1 MPVLSR
7 LDLHDYQNKSV
18 DFIINQTRAGLF
30 LGLGLGKTIISLTTI
45 ADLINACLA
54 KRVLIIAPLRV
65 ANSVWAQEAKQWE
78 HTKHLNF
85 SICTGNERQRLA
97 GLMKDSDVFVINRE
111 NVQWLVKHYKDKW
124 PFDCVVV
131 DESSSFKSAS
141 SGRFKALKKVMH
153 HTRYLWL
160 LTGTP
165 SPNGLIDL
173 WSQMYLIDYGESLG
187 RTITNYRSRFFDTDY
202 FGRKYNLRDGSEAKI
217 HALIDDKIMSLAAED
232 YLDMPDRIDIIVRVD
247 LPTAVLKKY
256 REFERNLIVELV
268 TGEDIEAET
277 AAVLANK
284 LLQWSNGAMY
294 TDKLGNWAETHREK
308 LDALEDII
316 DDNPGENILVAYNY
330 KSDLERIKIKFPKAR
345 VLDKNP
351 QTIQDWNAGK
361 IPLLLA
367 HPQSAGHGL
376 NLQHGGATIVW
387 FGLNWSLE
395 LDQQFNG
402 RLHRQGQERPVRVI
416 RIVAAGCLDERVL
429 QVLAIKDAVQSNL
442 LAALKPTGVL

>member
-1 MPVLSR
+1 LS
-7 LDLHDYQNKSV
+7 
-18 DFIINQTRAGLF
+18 
-30 LGLGLGKTIISLTTI
+30 
-45 ADLINACLA
+45 
-54 KRVLIIAPLRV
+54 
-65 ANSVWAQEAKQWE
+65 
-78 HTKHLNF
+78 
-85 SICTGNERQRLA
+85 
-97 GLMKDSDVFVINRE
+97 
-111 NVQWLVKHYKDKW
+111 
-124 PFDCVVV
+124 
-131 DESSSFKSAS
+131 
-141 SGRFKALKKVMH
+141 
-153 HTRYLWL
+153 
-160 LTGTP
+160 
-165 SPNGLIDL
+165 
-173 WSQMYLIDYGESLG
+173 
-187 RTITNYRSRFFDTDY
+187 
-202 FGRKYNLRDGSEAKI
+202 
-217 HALIDDKIMSLAAED
+217 
-232 YLDMPDRIDIIVRVD
+232 
-247 LPTAVLKKY
+247 
-256 REFERNLIVELV
+256 
-268 TGEDIEAET
+268 
-277 AAVLANK
+277 
-284 LLQWSNGAMY
+284 
-294 TDKLGNWAETHREK
+294 NWAETHREK